1 VIERVVQRVI
11 HELRLALLALQF
23 LTRLP
28 VPAWVGYRD
37 EWLHHC
43 ARHFPLIGLLVGA
56 VAALVWQ
63 ATSWWWPATIAVLL
77 SMIATL
83 ALTGAFHE
91 DGLAD
96 TFDALGGH
104 VSREKA
110 LLIMKDSR
118 LGTYGTVALA
128 AALAL
133 KAASLVALGS
143 QAAAALLLA
152 HAVSRALPVALIR
165 WLPYAGDADAAKA
178 KPLSTSVSMGDMSVA
193 VFWALAVAAALL
205 GAGLLT
211 ATPVLAALISAVLV
225 ALATALWLQRRL
237 GGFTGDTLGATQQL
251 GELAIYL
258 ALIAA
263 R

>member
-1 VIERVVQRVI
+1 MPRAM
-11 HELRLALLALQF
+11 HELRLALLAVQF
-23 LTRLP
+23 LTRVP

-37 EWLHHC
+37 EWLHQC
-43 ARHFPLIGLLVGA
+43 ARHFPLVGLCVGA
-56 VAALVWQ
+56 VAALVLVG
-63 ATSWWWPATIAVLL
+63 AAALWPWPLAVLL
-77 SMIATL
+77 SMAATL
-83 ALTGAFHE
+83 VVTGAFHE

-96 TFDALGGH
+96 TFDALGGV

-128 AALAL
+128 MVLAL
-133 KAASLVALGS
+133 KAASLYALGA
-143 QAAAALLLA
+143 QALPALLLA
-152 HAVSRALPVALIR
+152 HSVSRALPVGLIR
-165 WLPYAGDADAAKA
+165 WLPYAGDVDAAKA
-178 KPLSTSVSMGDMSVA
+178 KPLSTRVSMGGVA
-193 VFWALAVAAALL
+193 VAVLWAMAVAAGSIGSRGLDVAAVLASLLAAAAVALL
-205 GAGLLT
+205 MAR
-211 ATPVLAALISAVLV
+211 
-225 ALATALWLQRRL
+225 WLRRRL

>member
-1 VIERVVQRVI
+1 MPWLICWGT
-11 HELRLALLALQF
+11 HELRLALLAVQF
-23 LTRLP
+23 LTRVP

-37 EWLHHC
+37 EWLHQC
-43 ARHFPLIGLLVGA
+43 ARHFPLVGLCVGA
-56 VAALVWQ
+56 VAALVLLV
-63 ATSWWWPATIAVLL
+63 AAALWPWPLAVLL
-77 SMIATL
+77 SMAATL
-83 ALTGAFHE
+83 VLTGAFHE

-96 TFDALGGH
+96 TYDALGGV

-118 LGTYGTVALA
+118 LGTYGTVALVMM
-128 AALAL
+128 LAL
-133 KAASLVALGS
+133 KAASLFALGA
-143 QAAAALLLA
+143 QAVAALLLA
-152 HAVSRALPVALIR
+152 HSVSRALPVVLIR

-178 KPLSTSVSMGDMSVA
+178 KPLSTRVSMGGVA
-193 VFWALAVAAALL
+193 VAVLWVMAVAAGSIGSRGLDVAAVLASLLAAAAVALL
-205 GAGLLT
+205 MAR
-211 ATPVLAALISAVLV
+211 
-225 ALATALWLQRRL
+225 WLRLRL